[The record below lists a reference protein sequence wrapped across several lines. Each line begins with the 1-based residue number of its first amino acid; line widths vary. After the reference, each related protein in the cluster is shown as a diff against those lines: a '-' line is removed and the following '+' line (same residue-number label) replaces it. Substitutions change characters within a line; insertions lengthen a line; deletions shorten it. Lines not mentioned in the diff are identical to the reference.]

1 MRSQRQQR
9 QAAFALIVASLLASV
24 VLAACSSTVSGN
36 APVVTAPKAEKP
48 PVPPGGVLLQ
58 GAGATFPSLLYK
70 KWFAGYQ
77 QQHPDTVVAYEAVG
91 SGEGIRRFMG
101 QGVAEEDRVDF
112 GASDAAMQD
121 EQMAKVQAGTILLPV
136 TAGAVALAYNIPGV
150 GGGLKLSRQAYA
162 GIFLGQIKNWNDP
175 LIARANPGVKLPKLT
190 IATVVRQDGS
200 GTTFA
205 FTKHLDAISNAWRS
219 HYSPATLV
227 NWPGNAMRAKGNEGV
242 AGLIQQSAGSI
253 GYVSYEFARRI
264 GLNTA
269 LLENREGKFIAPSE
283 KSGTIAISQAELP
296 DNLRAY
302 VPDPSGPDSYPIVT
316 LTWILLYRNY
326 ADPHKAQA
334 LHDLFRWCLTDGQK
348 YAADSGYVPLPANVD
363 AKSLAALNAIQPQ
376 PR

>member
-101 QGVAEEDRVDF
+101 QGVADEDRVDF

-136 TAGAVALAYNIPGV
+136 TRRRGRARLQHSRALAGA
-150 GGGLKLSRQAYA
+150 
-162 GIFLGQIKNWNDP
+162 
-175 LIARANPGVKLPKLT
+175 
-190 IATVVRQDGS
+190 
-200 GTTFA
+200 
-205 FTKHLDAISNAWRS
+205 
-219 HYSPATLV
+219 
-227 NWPGNAMRAKGNEGV
+227 
-242 AGLIQQSAGSI
+242 
-253 GYVSYEFARRI
+253 
-264 GLNTA
+264 
-269 LLENREGKFIAPSE
+269 
-283 KSGTIAISQAELP
+283 
-296 DNLRAY
+296 
-302 VPDPSGPDSYPIVT
+302 
-316 LTWILLYRNY
+316 
-326 ADPHKAQA
+326 
-334 LHDLFRWCLTDGQK
+334 
-348 YAADSGYVPLPANVD
+348 
-363 AKSLAALNAIQPQ
+363 
-376 PR
+376 